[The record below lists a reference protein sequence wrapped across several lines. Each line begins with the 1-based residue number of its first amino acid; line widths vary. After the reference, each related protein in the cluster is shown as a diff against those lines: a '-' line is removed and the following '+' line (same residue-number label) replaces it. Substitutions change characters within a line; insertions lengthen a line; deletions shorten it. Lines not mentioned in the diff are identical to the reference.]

1 MKLIMENWRRFLA
14 ESPLYD
20 YEPEK
25 FAELSLFHEDNG
37 DNGELILYH
46 MMPTVVDNGIYIVGY
61 MTYGQTNEP
70 CIPKTYEVEAVYTED
85 QARGKGFSKML
96 YDSLFAIA
104 KDKGYGVTSDHSA
117 GTTDVAKD
125 KVWNK
130 IEASGEYTKRETG
143 ENNSEFDYNKSTPDP
158 DDDCDVGLYGD
169 PDKLATDHSFEKQ
182 NTSAEEQTYKKLIRN
197 HLLNIRYLKNGK
209 DMKWLEKQLSDR
221 GATRFP
227 DVYADELAKEQ
238 GL

>member
-1 MKLIMENWRRFLA
+1 M
-14 ESPLYD
+14 
-20 YEPEK
+20 
-25 FAELSLFHEDNG
+25 
-37 DNGELILYH
+37 
-46 MMPTVVDNGIYIVGY
+46 
-61 MTYGQTNEP
+61 
-70 CIPKTYEVEAVYTED
+70 
-85 QARGKGFSKML
+85 
-96 YDSLFAIA
+96 FAIA

-117 GTTDVAKD
+117 GSTDVAKD

-182 NTSAEEQTYKKLIRN
+182 NTSAEKQTYKKLIRN